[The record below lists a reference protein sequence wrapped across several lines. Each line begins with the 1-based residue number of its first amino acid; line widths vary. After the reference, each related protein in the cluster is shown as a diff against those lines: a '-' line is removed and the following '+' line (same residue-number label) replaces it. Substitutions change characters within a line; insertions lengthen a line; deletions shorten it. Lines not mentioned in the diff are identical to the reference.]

1 MKTKRGHTESQKG
14 RTEFDLDGKVALVTG
29 AGRGIGREIAL
40 ALARYGAD
48 LVLWSRTQSELERV
62 AEEVR
67 RLGSRVLIQ
76 PGDITEV
83 AALGGRV
90 QVAVDEF
97 GTIDILVNNAGVN
110 IPMWAEDVDEA
121 SWDKVMDINLKGVFF
136 CAQAVGQVMIR
147 QKKGKIINVS
157 SQAGKVGM
165 IKRAAYCASKGAV
178 DQLTRVM
185 ALEWA
190 KYNINV
196 NAIAPTFIETAMTQD
211 MFKDKAFS
219 DWVYGN
225 LMLDRL
231 AKAEDIIG
239 GVLYLASNAA
249 DMVTGHILYI
259 DGGWTAH

>member
-1 MKTKRGHTESQKG
+1 MKAENQNMNPGKG

-40 ALARYGAD
+40 ALARYGAN
-48 LVLWSRTQSELERV
+48 LVLWSRTQSELESV
-62 AEEVR
+62 ADEVR
-67 RLGSRVLIQ
+67 ALGSRVLIQ
-76 PGDITEV
+76 AGDITRISE
-83 AALGGRV
+83 LSGRV
-90 QVAVDEF
+90 QAAVDEF
-97 GTIDILVNNAGVN
+97 ETIDILVNNAGTN
-110 IPMWAEDVDEA
+110 IPMWSEDVDED
-121 SWDKVMDINLKGVFF
+121 SWDKIMDINLKGVFF
-136 CAQAVGQVMIR
+136 CAQAVGKVMIR
-147 QKKGKIINVS
+147 QNKGKIINVS

-196 NAIAPTFIETAMTQD
+196 NAIAPTFVETDMTRD

-219 DWVYGN
+219 DLVYGKI
-225 LMLDRL
+225 MLNRL
-231 AKAEDIIG
+231 AKADDIIG

>member
-1 MKTKRGHTESQKG
+1 MDTKKT
-14 RTEFDLDGKVALVTG
+14 RTEFDLDGKVAIVTG

-48 LVLWSRTQSELERV
+48 LVLWSRTQTDLDQL

-67 RLGSRVLIQ
+67 AIGSRALVQ
-76 PGDITEV
+76 SVDITRV
-83 AALGGRV
+83 AELGERV
-90 QVAVDEF
+90 QAVVDKFE
-97 GTIDILVNNAGVN
+97 TIDILVNNAGVN
-110 IPMWAEDVDEA
+110 IPMWTEDVDEE
-121 SWDKVMDINLKGVFF
+121 SWDKVMDINLKGTFF
-136 CAQAVGQVMIR
+136 CAQAVGKAMIR
-147 QKKGKIINVS
+147 QKKGKIINIS
-157 SQAGKVGM
+157 SQSGKVGM

-196 NAIAPTFIETAMTQD
+196 NAVAPTFVETAMTRD
-211 MFKDKAFS
+211 MFKDKEFS
-219 DWVYGN
+219 DWVYGK
-225 LMLDRL
+225 LMLNRL
-231 AKAEDIIG
+231 AKPEDIIG
-239 GVLYLASNAA
+239 GVLYLASSAA

>member
-1 MKTKRGHTESQKG
+1 MKPQAN
-14 RTEFDLDGKVALVTG
+14 RTDFDLDGKVAVVTG

-40 ALARYGAD
+40 ALARYGAN
-48 LVLWSRTQSELERV
+48 LVLWSRTKSELERV
-62 AEEVR
+62 AEEAR
-67 RLGSRVLIQ
+67 SLGSRVLVQ
-76 PGDITEV
+76 PVDITSVSE
-83 AALGGRV
+83 LDDRV
-90 QVAVDEF
+90 RDAVDEF
-97 GTIDILVNNAGVN
+97 ERIDVLINNAGTN
-110 IPMWAEDVDEA
+110 IPMWAEDIDEE
-121 SWDKVMDINLKGVFF
+121 SWDKVMNINLKGAFF
-136 CAQAVGQVMIR
+136 TAQAIGKVMIR
-147 QKKGKIINVS
+147 QKKGKIINIS

-196 NAIAPTFIETAMTQD
+196 NAVAPTFVETDMTRD

-219 DWVYGN
+219 DWVFGK

-231 AKAEDIIG
+231 AKPEDITG
-239 GVLYLASNAA
+239 GVLYLASNAS

>member
-1 MKTKRGHTESQKG
+1 MNPQKQ
-14 RTEFDLDGKVALVTG
+14 RTDFDLDRQVAVVTG

-48 LVLWSRTQSELERV
+48 LVLWSRTRLELEMV
-62 AEEVR
+62 AEEAR
-67 RLGSRVLIQ
+67 AFGSRVLVQ
-76 PGDITEV
+76 PGDITRVGE
-83 AALGGRV
+83 LGGRV
-90 QVAVDEF
+90 EAAVDEF
-97 GTIDILVNNAGVN
+97 GSLDILVNNAGTN
-110 IPMWAEDVDEA
+110 IPMWSEDVDEE
-121 SWDKVMDINLKGVFF
+121 SWDRIMDINLKGVFF
-136 CAQAVGQVMIR
+136 CAQAVGRVMIR
-147 QKKGKIINVS
+147 QKRGKIINVS

-196 NAIAPTFIETAMTQD
+196 NAIAPTFVETDMTRD
-211 MFKDKAFS
+211 MFEDKHFS
-219 DWVYGN
+219 EWVFGKI
-225 LMLDRL
+225 LLDRL
-231 AKAEDIIG
+231 ARPKDITG
-239 GVLYLASNAA
+239 GVIYLASHAA